1 MVSTL
6 TIDVTSVGSQLV
18 AVIKSCLNSVREDI
32 KEEIEHERA
41 PVTKA
46 EAGNIEGLREQIL
59 ANATVLL
66 PTLRPDAVTTT
77 TVNGHRQTELP
88 KLHVIV
94 SGQPNGQEA
103 STQAYVLYD
112 QDDSHKKVKFLY
124 TEDPS
129 ITAAEALH
137 KLLGVS
143 AQLIERNLFAT
154 GLNLTEGTAV
164 TVTGGGWCSPG
175 GQHSPVAETDFKF
188 WNQKSELGSPNTSF
202 STDSSSGSTYA
213 STEYAFARNPKR
225 ADSGIDMSDNRSRA
239 ATSSFWE
246 SFNICFAPCSTPSFA
261 SSFARADSSVSDGN
275 FDMSSFN
282 RSFGPVGA

>member
-1 MVSTL
+1 MVPTL
-6 TIDVTSVGSQLV
+6 TIDVTSVCSQL
-18 AVIKSCLNSVREDI
+18 AATIKSCLNSVREDI

-66 PTLRPDAVTTT
+66 TMLRPDAVTKT
-77 TVNGHRQTELP
+77 TVNGHLLTELP

-103 STQAYVLYD
+103 FTKAYVLYD
-112 QDDSHKKVKFLY
+112 QDDSPKKAKFLY
-124 TEDPS
+124 TDDPS
-129 ITAAEALH
+129 ITVAEALH

-154 GLNLTEGTAV
+154 GLNLTEGTAIA
-164 TVTGGGWCSPG
+164 VTGGGWCSPG

-188 WNQKSELGSPNTSF
+188 WNQKSDSGSPTTSF

-225 ADSGIDMSDNRSRA
+225 ADSGIDVSDNRSRA
-239 ATSSFWE
+239 ATPSFSE

-282 RSFGPVGA
+282 RSFGFVGA